1 MRNTLYF
8 LVCLL
13 SLLYQNQNSYAQK
26 LLEVDPSVIGLSD
39 QGVKSLDSFMMRY
52 TQPDR
57 FPCTMLMVT
66 RDGKT
71 GYWKAFGVRDLDSK
85 IKLDR
90 NDLFR
95 IYSITKPITAVAIL
109 ILWEEGLL
117 GLDDPVE
124 KYIPSFSK
132 IKVYKE
138 GKGFLTPERKIT
150 IRHLLNFSSGIT
162 YGAFEPMNKAD
173 SIVFKANLMGNAKN
187 LEDLVEGLSD
197 LPIVNEPG
205 DAASYGYQTDVL
217 GRIAEVV
224 SGVSLDVFFNERIFK
239 PLGMKETSFVVP
251 EHLLSRYI
259 SLYWID
265 KAGSPTR
272 SDMGDRSS
280 NFYKP
285 TAERSYLKFLSGG
298 GGLVSTPTDYLQFA
312 LMLSNKGIL
321 NGKRILKAS
330 TVDMMTS
337 PNHIGDISRQNAL
350 QGYGWLPGFQVLVSP
365 DIKSTTG
372 GGHDG
377 LYWMAGAANLFF
389 WVDPATNIVAL
400 IWAQALPLHVFPL
413 FNDTR
418 KIVHQFVK

>member
-1 MRNTLYF
+1 
-8 LVCLL
+8 
-13 SLLYQNQNSYAQK
+13 
-26 LLEVDPSVIGLSD
+26 
-39 QGVKSLDSFMMRY
+39 
-52 TQPDR
+52 
-57 FPCTMLMVT
+57 MLMVT

-85 IKLDR
+85 RKLER

-124 KYIPSFSK
+124 KFIPSFSK

-138 GKGFLTPERKIT
+138 GKGFFSPQRKMT

-162 YGAFEPMNKAD
+162 YGAFEPMNRAD
-173 SIVFKANLMGNAKN
+173 SIVSKANLMGNAKN

-205 DAASYGYQTDVL
+205 DAVSYGYQTDVL
-217 GRIAEVV
+217 GRIVEVV
-224 SGVSLDVFFNERIFK
+224 SGVSLDEFFYERIFE
-239 PLGMKETSFVVP
+239 PLGMKETSFVAP
-251 EHLLSRYI
+251 ENLLSRFI

-265 KAGSPTR
+265 KTGNPIK
-272 SDMGDRSS
+272 SDMGDSSS
-280 NFYKP
+280 NFYKS
-285 TAERSYLKFLSGG
+285 TAKRRYLKFLSGG

-312 LMLSNKGIL
+312 LMLSNKGVL

-337 PNHIGDISRQNAL
+337 PNRISDLSRQNAL
-350 QGYGWLPGFQVLVSP
+350 QGLGWLPGFQVLVSP
-365 DIKSTTG
+365 DIKSTSG

-377 LYWMAGAANLFF
+377 LYWAAGAANLFF
-389 WVDPATNIVAL
+389 GL
-400 IWAQALPLHVFPL
+400 I
-413 FNDTR
+413 R
-418 KIVHQFVK
+418 KPILSP